1 MNAKKLSLNRE
12 TLRVLR
18 SDEADQAAGGLNF
31 VTLFC
36 RTLVCPNPTL
46 TTITATRVTCVC
58 GDPSP
63 HPD

>member
-1 MNAKKLSLNRE
+1 MPVKKLSLNRE

-18 SDEADQAAGGLNF
+18 SDEVDQAAGAITF

-36 RTLVCPNPTL
+36 RTLLCPNPTL
-46 TTITATRVTCVC
+46 TTITRFTYVC

>member
-1 MNAKKLSLNRE
+1 MTSKKLSLNRE

-18 SDEADQAAGGLNF
+18 SDEVDQAAGGLNF

-36 RTLVCPNPTL
+36 RTVICPIPT
-46 TTITATRVTCVC
+46 TTIITRVTFAC

>member
-1 MNAKKLSLNRE
+1 MTVKKLSLNRE

-18 SDEADQAAGGLNF
+18 SDEADLAAGGLNL

-36 RTLVCPNPTL
+36 RTLVCPIPTL
-46 TTITATRVTCVC
+46 TTITRVTFAC